1 MKTSKNTS
9 NPLSQS
15 FSARRIKG
23 QGLTEYIIIV
33 ALIAVASI
41 VAVSAFGSSVKAS
54 FLSLGTDLVG
64 GAAIDREAI
73 VNTNLKAAET
83 KAKAQVTLKD
93 YNN

>member
-1 MKTSKNTS
+1 MNSTNSHSSQFTSATS
-9 NPLSQS
+9 V
-15 FSARRIKG
+15 RRIKG

-33 ALIAVASI
+33 ALIAIASI

-64 GAAIDREAI
+64 GDQIDRAA
-73 VNTNLKAAET
+73 VAKTNLDAADGKAR
-83 KAKAQVTLKD
+83 AKVTLKD

>member
-1 MKTSKNTS
+1 MKSTKIALNHSSQTSA
-9 NPLSQS
+9 
-15 FSARRIKG
+15 ARRIKG

-33 ALIAVASI
+33 ALIAIASI

-64 GAAIDREAI
+64 GETIDRAAVAQE
-73 VNTNLKAAET
+73 NLTAADEKAR
-83 KAKAQVTLKD
+83 AKVTLKD